1 MFDFMVKN
9 ASLPDG
15 KVGMDVGCKNGI
27 ITAIERNISAE
38 AKETID
44 ADGLLLACLLYT
56 SDAAD
61 D

>member
-27 ITAIERNISAE
+27 ITAILGSKDKDRN
-38 AKETID
+38 
-44 ADGLLLACLLYT
+44 
-56 SDAAD
+56 
-61 D
+61 